1 MSEIFVANEKVYKAK
16 KITFNVLTYLFLAL
30 VAIAILIPFYWM
42 LLTSLKS
49 QMLMERIPP
58 LLFLKPSQWEI
69 SNYFKLFDVVA
80 SGPRKG
86 EPLFP
91 FFTYMRNTIV
101 VSLATTAGTVI
112 TTVLSAFAFARLNFK
127 GRDTLFAIL
136 IGTMMIPGE
145 IFILT
150 NFLTVNSL
158 GWYDIYDQTFM
169 DVLLAMTLPFM
180 TSVFYI
186 FYLRQ
191 TFKQIPNELYYAA
204 KVDGTS
210 DFQYL
215 LKIMIP
221 VAMPTIVTITIL
233 TSMGAWNAY
242 IWPAIITTKDSFRLV
257 SNGLRGAFT
266 DTGTGRTDFGQ
277 QMASA
282 TLVTLP
288 LLILFFTFRKQIMR
302 GVSRSGI
309 KG

>member
-1 MSEIFVANEKVYKAK
+1 MSDIYVKNEKSYKAK
-16 KITFNVLTYLFLAL
+16 KITFNILTYLFLIAI
-30 VAIAILIPFYWM
+30 AIAILIPFYWM
-42 LLTSLKS
+42 LLTSMKS
-49 QMLMERIPP
+49 DELMRRIPP
-58 LLFLKPSQWEI
+58 LLWLNPKEWQL
-69 SNYFKLFDVVA
+69 SNYYRLFELVA
-80 SGPRKG
+80 SGPRRG

-91 FFTYMRNTIV
+91 FFTYMRNTV
-101 VSLATTAGTVI
+101 VISIITTTGTMI
-112 TTVLSAFAFARLNFK
+112 TTVLAAFAFARLNFK
-127 GRDTLFAIL
+127 GRDIVFAIL

-150 NFLTVNSL
+150 NFLTINRM
-158 GWYDIYDQTFM
+158 GWYDIMDQSYM
-169 DVLLAMTLPFM
+169 DVIFAMTLPFM

-204 KVDGTS
+204 KVDGTT

-221 VAMPTIVTITIL
+221 IALPTIITITIL
-233 TSMGAWNAY
+233 NSMGAWNAY
-242 IWPAIITTKDSFRLV
+242 IWPAMITTKDEFRLV

-266 DTGTGRTDFGQ
+266 DTGTGRTDYGQ
-277 QMASA
+277 QMASS